1 MKIHKKAAI
10 VFFAGLLVTGLTAC
24 EKEGPMEKAGK
35 AIDNA
40 ASEASD
46 SIKDAEKSIERK
58 LDQ

>member
-10 VFFAGLLVTGLTAC
+10 TLFAGLLVTGLSAC

-35 AIDNA
+35 TIDNA
-40 ASEASD
+40 ATDASKG
-46 SIKDAEKSIERK
+46 IKDAEKSIEKK